1 MLGSFEVSILCGV
14 EDGAAFMHEAEF
26 VPSPKPPRKMLGCVL
41 WTNDEFLLMNEME
54 VSVALPTLGVR
65 EWSWNA
71 WRTPV
76 PICASLPSLGLI
88 PLYLTR

>member
-1 MLGSFEVSILCGV
+1 
-14 EDGAAFMHEAEF
+14 MHEAEF

-71 WRTPV
+71 WQTPV
-76 PICASLPSLGLI
+76 PILP
-88 PLYLTR
+88 PCPAWN